1 MIYKEIS
8 GIKMSSVCMG
18 CWNISG
24 DWTWGGQDEND
35 SIEAIKASV
44 DNGVNFFD
52 TAEIYGDGYSESLLG
67 KVLAPVRNE
76 VVIATK
82 TLKLEPERLIK
93 SCEDSLRR
101 LKTDYID
108 VFYLHWPD
116 SKVPIEDSA
125 AALEKLQAQGKIK
138 MSAVSN
144 FGPSDI
150 RAALEHI
157 PLRIDQFAYNLLFR
171 AAEYDIL
178 PACMENNVAAAAYSP
193 LAEGLLTGKFASA
206 GGVPE
211 GRARTRHFP
220 GKRPRARH
228 GEDGFEIQTFDAVGK
243 IKEIAAELS
252 VSMAGLS
259 LAWVLQKPGVGFAV
273 AGARN
278 AEQARMNARAS
289 AMSLGG
295 EVTAELD
302 KITLPLKGMMG
313 PNPDMWEHN
322 SRMR

>member
-24 DWTWGGQDEND
+24 DWTWGAQNEND
-35 SIEAIKASV
+35 SIEAIKASI

-52 TAEIYGDGYSESLLG
+52 TAQTYGNGYSESLLG
-67 KVLAPVRNE
+67 RVLAPVRNE

-82 TLKLEPERLIK
+82 TCELEPERLIK
-93 SCEDSLRR
+93 ACEESLRR
-101 LKTDYID
+101 LKTDYVDI
-108 VFYLHWPD
+108 FYLHWPD
-116 SKVPIEDSA
+116 SKVPIENSA
-125 AALEKLQAQGKIK
+125 GAMEKLRAQGKIK
-138 MSAVSN
+138 ISAVSN
-144 FGPSDI
+144 FGQADI
-150 RAALEHI
+150 RSALEHI
-157 PLRIDQFAYNLLFR
+157 PVMIDQFAYNLLFR
-171 AAEYDIL
+171 AAEYNIL

-211 GRARTRHFP
+211 GRARTRHFSGERP
-220 GKRPRARH
+220 GARH
-228 GEDGFEIQTFDAVGK
+228 GEDGFEIQTFDAIGK
-243 IKEIAAELS
+243 IKKIAAGLS
-252 VSMAGLS
+252 VPTAVLS

-278 AEQARMNARAS
+278 AEQARMNAS
-289 AMSLGG
+289 AGAVSLD
-295 EVTAELD
+295 EELMAELN
-302 KITLPLKGMMG
+302 KITLPLKEMMG

-322 SRMR
+322 SRIR